1 MSKSAQNISI
11 ASHQNN
17 ELSSIQKLGLTLGFI
32 GLFIMTLALFNVNFP
47 NKTIWFTVSMSSIL
61 IGIIIYARS
70 TYLTKPAGISN
81 NGLFHKSLTN
91 RGVFAYMLGIL
102 LTSFYVVLY
111 WYPSYLGLGENGAS
125 STGIVGFFDPFS
137 NFINGHAASQWFVYG
152 SFYTLQF

>member
-17 ELSSIQKLGLTLGFI
+17 ELSSIQKLVNLVLLDFY
-32 GLFIMTLALFNVNFP
+32 LLALFNVNFP

-61 IGIIIYARS
+61 IGIIIYAR

-91 RGVFAYMLGIL
+91 RGVFC
-102 LTSFYVVLY
+102 LY
-111 WYPSYLGLGENGAS
+111 AWH
-125 STGIVGFFDPFS
+125 
-137 NFINGHAASQWFVYG
+137 FINFLLRRPILVS
-152 SFYTLQF
+152 

>member
-1 MSKSAQNISI
+1 
-11 ASHQNN
+11 
-17 ELSSIQKLGLTLGFI
+17 
-32 GLFIMTLALFNVNFP
+32 
-47 NKTIWFTVSMSSIL
+47 MSSIL

-91 RGVFAYMLGIL
+91 RGVFYMLGIL

-111 WYPSYLGLGENGAS
+111 WYPSYLGLGKKAS
-125 STGIVGFFDPFS
+125 NTGIVGFFDPFS
-137 NFINGHAASQWFVYG
+137 NFINGHSQWFVYG